1 MAQEARPPYVTFER
15 RAEEDRAASIEK
27 GYYVTRD
34 VDFVIIT
41 PSGGKNTVEKPVE
54 EWLAQIRR
62 ASVEDPGRF
71 PPLWVEHY
79 ARSYEMWKKGEELP
93 ETGTPI
99 KGWAV
104 LSPAQQAA
112 VLHANIRTVEDLAQ
126 ATEEGIA
133 AIGMGGRTLKARAA
147 DWLTARGDGAGKTS
161 AELEALRQKV
171 ADQTALIEQL
181 QKNIAAIKPAQAPKP
196 ALQGG

>member
-1 MAQEARPPYVTFER
+1 
-15 RAEEDRAASIEK
+15 
-27 GYYVTRD
+27 
-34 VDFVIIT
+34 
-41 PSGGKNTVEKPVE
+41 
-54 EWLAQIRR
+54 
-62 ASVEDPGRF
+62 
-71 PPLWVEHY
+71 
-79 ARSYEMWKKGEELP
+79 MWKKGEELP

-126 ATEEGIA
+126 ATEEGIT

-147 DWLTARGDGAGKTS
+147 DWLAARGDGAGKTS

-171 ADQTALIEQL
+171 ADQAALIEQL